1 MLLYSSD
8 PQVNL
13 KKAKSNLIGI
23 LIVTIVLCMIAY
35 CIKGLQVSLLVLLV
49 MAAAEGIDIT
59 TANHASKLIAK
70 TEIDTA
76 IRNGYIFTIIE
87 SILIIIIW
95 IVLFGWKTGGIVSCI
110 YIAAAAVRFSFMKK
124 SAN

>member
-13 KKAKSNLIGI
+13 KKAKANLIGI

-35 CIKGLQVSLLVLLV
+35 CIKGWQVSLLVLLV

-59 TANHASKLIAK
+59 AAKNASELIAK
-70 TEIDTA
+70 AEIDKA
-76 IRNGYIFTIIE
+76 IRNGYIFTVIE
-87 SILIIIIW
+87 SILIIILW
-95 IVLFGWKTGGIVSCI
+95 IVLLGWKTGGIVSCI
-110 YIAAAAVRFSFMKK
+110 YIAAMAARFSFMKK

>member
-13 KKAKSNLIGI
+13 KKAKANLIGI

-35 CIKGLQVSLLVLLV
+35 CIKGWQVSLLILLV
-49 MAAAEGIDIT
+49 MAAAEAIDIT
-59 TANHASKLIAK
+59 AAKNASELIAK
-70 TEIDTA
+70 AEIDKA
-76 IRNGYIFTIIE
+76 IRNGYIFTVIE
-87 SILIIIIW
+87 SILIIILW
-95 IVLFGWKTGGIVSCI
+95 IVLLGWKTGGIVSCI
-110 YIAAAAVRFSFMKK
+110 YIAALAARFSFMKK